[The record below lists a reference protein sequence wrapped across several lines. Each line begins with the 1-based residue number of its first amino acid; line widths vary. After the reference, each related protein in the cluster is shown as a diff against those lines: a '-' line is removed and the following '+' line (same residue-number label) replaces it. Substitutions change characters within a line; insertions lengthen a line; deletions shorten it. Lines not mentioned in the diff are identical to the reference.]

1 MADSSR
7 RALLWQGTSVLV
19 VTNVGYRLL
28 DFVYKAYLFH
38 WQLINDETIGLL
50 QVVLPVYFALLLLA
64 GSGVPP
70 AVGKLVAERLS
81 VGDTAGADRTVR
93 LALTVTV
100 CGGCVAAIVMAA
112 GARFIAGSILG
123 DMRTYLTLLALAPAL
138 VLVTVCGVFRGYFQG
153 VQRMVPVAVSRL
165 LELVTSVPVTVL
177 LLRYVL
183 RGSIE
188 QRLFAMATGMTAGE
202 LVGLLAIVIAWHVY
216 RRRQRHGRATES
228 VGSAPPAEP
237 AGRPAAA
244 ASPGRS
250 LLRLAT
256 PITLS
261 RLVAT
266 LSLAAAAILVPDR
279 LMASGYSR
287 SEAIALYGQLTGMAF
302 YLVSLPSVL
311 TSALAENLVPAV
323 SAALSR
329 RDDRDLARTLE
340 DSLALTVAIALPVAA
355 CLMLLPG
362 EISFLVF
369 RTAAPIPALIL
380 LAAAS
385 PLLYVE
391 QIMTGVLQGMGRPHV
406 NLRNF
411 VFAEALALLLV
422 IVLVPVWGLTGA
434 AFATAVGFS
443 LEAILDYVAATS
455 RLSVRP
461 ALGARLGRPL
471 AATAVMVVALRLLQP
486 ATVGWLG
493 PGWVATVALLGLAA
507 ALYVTAYRLLGQ
519 PAVAYT

>member
-1 MADSSR
+1 MADGR
-7 RALLWQGTSVLV
+7 GRQALLWQGTSVLL
-19 VTNVGYRLL
+19 VTNIGYRLI

-50 QVVLPVYFALLLLA
+50 QVVLPVYLALLLIA

-70 AVGKLVAERLS
+70 AVGKLVAERQS
-81 VGDTAGADRTVR
+81 AGDAAGADRIVR
-93 LALTVTV
+93 LALIVTAV
-100 CGGCVAAIVMAA
+100 GGCIAASLLVG
-112 GARFIAGSILG
+112 GARFIAGRILS
-123 DMRTYLTLLALAPAL
+123 DARTYLTLLALAPAL
-138 VLVTVCGVFRGYFQG
+138 LLVTVCGVFRGYFQG
-153 VQRMVPVAVSRL
+153 VQRMAPIAASRL
-165 LELVTSVPVTVL
+165 VELLVSVPVTIV

-188 QRLFAMATGMTAGE
+188 QRLFAMATGITIGE
-202 LVGLLAIVIAWHVY
+202 LGGLIVIVLAWYHCRAKQRKRNHV
-216 RRRQRHGRATES
+216 H
-228 VGSAPPAEP
+228 
-237 AGRPAAA
+237 AADR
-244 ASPGRS
+244 ASPSANRPGLA

-287 SEAIALYGQLTGMAF
+287 SEAVALYGQLTGMAF

-323 SAALSR
+323 SAAQSR
-329 RDDRDLARTLE
+329 RDDRALAATLE
-340 DSLALTVAIALPVAA
+340 DSIGVTLAIAFPIAA

-369 RTAAPIPALIL
+369 RTAAPIPALVL

-391 QIMTGVLQGMGRPHV
+391 QIMTGVLQGLGKPQV

-411 VFAEALALLLV
+411 VVAESIALVLI
-422 IVLVPVWGLTGA
+422 IVLVPIWGLTGA
-434 AFATAVGFS
+434 ALATAVGFS
-443 LEAILDYVAATS
+443 LEATLDYFAATAGLK
-455 RLSVRP
+455 RRP

-471 AATAVMVVALRLLQP
+471 AATAVMAVTLRLVQP
-486 ATVGWLG
+486 SVVGSLG
-493 PGWVATVALLGLAA
+493 PGWSATVALLALAGVV
-507 ALYVTAYRLLGQ
+507 YIVSYRLLGQ
-519 PAVAYT
+519 PAAAYA